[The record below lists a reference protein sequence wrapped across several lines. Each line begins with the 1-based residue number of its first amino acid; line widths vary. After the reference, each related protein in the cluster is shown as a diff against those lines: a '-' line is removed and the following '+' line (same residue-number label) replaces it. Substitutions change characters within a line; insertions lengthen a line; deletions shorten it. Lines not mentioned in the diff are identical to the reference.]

1 VVFDQ
6 NNSAFLRKLAG
17 HHRILG
23 DQRLRDHIYR
33 LFRKGSENATGE
45 TVHIRFNSFLE
56 LYKELNHVGGVSLT
70 DEEKN
75 EMVVTPWE
83 VRGKVDYERL
93 IREFGTQ
100 PLTDKLLEGISKHT
114 GELHVQLRRE
124 LFFSHRDLDV
134 VLDLYERGT
143 KFVLY
148 TGRGPSGPV
157 HIGHLVPW
165 IFTKHLQEKF
175 GTRLY
180 FQMTDDEKF
189 VVDDEARLAETTR
202 LGYENALDLIA
213 LGFEPEDTFIIFDV
227 PDIDLLYDIAL
238 EVAKRITYSTA
249 KATFGFQD
257 STNIG
262 WIFWP
267 AIQAVPC
274 FIHKKLTGENVPALI
289 PAAIDQDPYWR
300 ITRDI
305 AAKLGYFKPAQIHN
319 RFLPGL
325 GVGGKMSA
333 SEPETAIFTT
343 DLPEVV
349 KRKVWNAFTGG
360 KGTVAEQRKSGANPD
375 VCSVFQYFLFLFEED
390 DKRLEER
397 GRRCRGG
404 EVLCGD
410 CKKEL
415 AERINR
421 FLSGHQKRR
430 EKARG
435 MIEQY
440 DIKSRR

>member
-1 VVFDQ
+1 MVD
-6 NNSAFLRKLAG
+6 
-17 HHRILG
+17 
-23 DQRLRDHIYR
+23 
-33 LFRKGSENATGE
+33 EN
-45 TVHIRFNSFLE
+45 
-56 LYKELNHVGGVSLT
+56 
-70 DEEKN
+70 KN

-100 PLTDKLLEGISKHT
+100 PVTEELLQRIAKYTDG
-114 GELHVQLRRE
+114 LHLQLQRK
-124 LFFSHRDLDV
+124 LFFSHRDLDT
-134 VLDLYERGT
+134 VLDLYEKGI

-165 IFTKHLQEKF
+165 IFTKHLQDKF
-175 GTRLY
+175 KTRLY

-189 VVDDEARLAETTR
+189 VVEDELKLDEAKNF
-202 LGYENALDLIA
+202 GYENALDLIA
-213 LGFEPEDTFIIFDV
+213 LGFKPENTFIIFDIA
-227 PDIDLLYDIAL
+227 DIGLLYDVAL

-274 FIHKKLTGENVPALI
+274 FIHAKLTGENVPALI

-300 ITRDI
+300 VTRDI
-305 AAKLGYFKPAQIHN
+305 AQKLGYYKPAQIHC

-333 SEPETAIFTT
+333 SEPETSIFTI
-343 DLPEVV
+343 DPPNVV
-349 KRKVWNAFTGG
+349 KRKIWNAFTGG
-360 KGTVAEQRKSGANPD
+360 KGTASEQRKTGADPNI
-375 VCSVFQYFLFLFEED
+375 CTIFQYFLYLFEED
-390 DKRLEER
+390 DKKLAQREKQ
-397 GRRCRGG
+397 CKAG
-404 EVLCGD
+404 ETLCGD
-410 CKKEL
+410 CKTEL
-415 AERINR
+415 TERINK
-421 FLSGHQKRR
+421 FLVEHRKKR
-430 EKARG
+430 EKARKI
-435 MIEQY
+435 IEKFH
-440 DIKSRR
+440 IKR

>member
-1 VVFDQ
+1 MV
-6 NNSAFLRKLAG
+6 
-17 HHRILG
+17 
-23 DQRLRDHIYR
+23 
-33 LFRKGSENATGE
+33 
-45 TVHIRFNSFLE
+45 
-56 LYKELNHVGGVSLT
+56 
-70 DEEKN
+70 DEDKN

-93 IREFGTQ
+93 VREFGTQ
-100 PLTDKLLEGISKHT
+100 HLTDDLMKRIAKHT
-114 GELHVQLRRE
+114 GKLHLQLQRK

-134 VLDLYERGT
+134 VLDLYEKGV

-165 IFTKHLQEKF
+165 IFTKHLQDKF
-175 GTRLY
+175 DTRLY

-189 VVDDEARLAETTR
+189 VVEDELQLDETKNF
-202 LGYENALDLIA
+202 GYENALDLIA
-213 LGFEPEDTFIIFDV
+213 LGFEPENTFIIFDV
-227 PDIDLLYDIAL
+227 KDIELLYDIAL
-238 EVAKRITYSTA
+238 EVAKRVTYSTA

-274 FIHKKLTGENVPALI
+274 FIHAKLTGENVPALI

-305 AAKLGYFKPAQIHN
+305 AQKIGYHKPAQIHC

-333 SEPETAIFTT
+333 SEPETSIFTT
-343 DLPEVV
+343 DQPEVV
-349 KRKVWNAFTGG
+349 KNKIWNAFTGG
-360 KGTVAEQRKSGANPD
+360 MGTAAEQRKTGADPNI
-375 VCSVFQYFLFLFEED
+375 CTIFQYFLFLFEED
-390 DKRLEER
+390 DK
-397 GRRCRGG
+397 
-404 EVLCGD
+404 
-410 CKKEL
+410 KL
-415 AERINR
+415 AERERKCKAGETLCGECKTILTERVNK
-421 FLSGHQKRR
+421 FLSEHRKKR
-430 EKARG
+430 EKAKNVV
-435 MIEQY
+435 EKFH
-440 DIKSRR
+440 IKR

>member
-1 VVFDQ
+1 
-6 NNSAFLRKLAG
+6 L
-17 HHRILG
+17 
-23 DQRLRDHIYR
+23 YR
-33 LFRKGSENATGE
+33 LKQHR
-45 TVHIRFNSFLE
+45 LD
-56 LYKELNHVGGVSLT
+56 YDLT

-93 IREFGTQ
+93 VQEFGTL
-100 PLTDKLLEGISKHT
+100 PLTDELLKRIEKHA
-114 GELHVQLRRE
+114 GRMHLQLRRK
-124 LFFSHRDLDV
+124 LFFSHRDLDTV
-134 VLDLYERGT
+134 IDLYEKGT

-165 IFTKHLQEKF
+165 IFTRHLQDAFK
-175 GTRLY
+175 TRLY

-189 VVDDEARLAETTR
+189 VVDDDAKLKQTTEY
-202 LGYENALDLIA
+202 GYENALDVIA
-213 LGFEPEDTFIIFDV
+213 LGFKPEDTFIIYDV
-227 PDIDLLYDIAL
+227 QDIDLLYDIAL

-249 KATFGFQD
+249 KATFGFQE
-257 STNIG
+257 STNLG

-267 AIQAVPC
+267 AVQAVPC

-289 PAAIDQDPYWR
+289 PAAIDQDPFWR

-305 AAKLGYFKPAQIHN
+305 APKLGYFKPAQIHS

-333 SEPETAIFTT
+333 SEPETAIFTV
-343 DLPEVV
+343 DPPDVV

-360 KGTVAEQRKSGANPD
+360 KGTLAEQRKTGANPD
-375 VCSVFQYFLFLFEED
+375 VCSIYQYFLFLFEED
-390 DKRLEER
+390 DKKLLEREQQ
-397 GRRCRGG
+397 CRTGKM
-404 EVLCGD
+404 LCGD

-415 AERINR
+415 TERINK
-421 FLSGHQKRR
+421 FLTEHQKKR
-430 EKARG
+430 EQARNNL
-435 MIEQY
+435 EKY
-440 DIKSRR
+440 RIKR